1 MVTNPF
7 SCAATVDDISDAFI
21 YLWDSIGNFSIYRT
35 QDGYAMHMHMHMY
48 SMLVWQSWVECT
60 MLAYRHIIAD

>member
-21 YLWDSIGNFSIYRT
+21 YLWDSIGNFSIDRA
-35 QDGYAMHMHMHMY
+35 QDGYAMHMHM
-48 SMLVWQSWVECT
+48 QGF
-60 MLAYRHIIAD
+60 I